1 MATAPLSRPAAA
13 ARPLRA
19 GLIIFGVSQLAL
31 GLWMVF
37 DPSSFFDYV
46 GGFGTQND
54 HYIRDV
60 STWQIAMGVVALIAA
75 QRPRWRVPVLAF
87 AVIQFTLH
95 TINHVVDADE
105 ARLSTSGWGDVASLA
120 VGIVLLAGLLRWSA
134 EER

>member
-19 GLIIFGVSQLAL
+19 GLILFGVTQLAL
-31 GLWMVF
+31 GLWMAI
-37 DPSSFFDYV
+37 DPSSFFEYV

-54 HYIRDV
+54 HYIRDA
-60 STWQIAMGVVALIAA
+60 STFNVALGVVALVAA
-75 QRPRWRVPVLAF
+75 QRPRWRVPVLGF
-87 AVIQFTLH
+87 AVIQFALH
-95 TINHVVDADE
+95 AINHVVDADE

-120 VGIVLLAGLLRWSA
+120 VGVVLLAGLLRWSA